1 MNQALIRLGY
11 RINPSISIGSH
22 CLTPQL
28 FPKDP
33 DQEEVSKVQAAAEND
48 TPVLGLDLSI
58 FICDSLERDEIPQ
71 TKQLPQTAPRWKTHL
86 FSEDV

>member
-1 MNQALIRLGY
+1 MKQALIRLGY

-71 TKQLPQTAPRWKTHL
+71 TK
-86 FSEDV
+86 